1 MVAINRD
8 MVSIYIAG
16 SSDVNG
22 SALAT
27 STYQIKGEITSWNVT
42 GGTQDV
48 ESVPAFGGFI
58 DKEKP
63 REQFEISM
71 DVVPKIDSSAAVT
84 DRWDILKYG
93 AEGKSSGEGS
103 ACTIAIVAQNGAV
116 YKTTMI
122 NNAKVTMWEPSH
134 DADDNATGSITFKFS
149 PEDDVGVDNLRTSSL
164 APSNAYF
171 NWA

>member
-8 MVSIYIAG
+8 MVSIYIVSA
-16 SSDVNG
+16 DTDG

-27 STYQIKGEITSWNVT
+27 SDIIKGEITSHNLT

-84 DRWDILKYG
+84 DRWDIMKYG
-93 AEGKSSGEGS
+93 STGLSSGEGS
-103 ACTIAIVAQNGAV
+103 SYAIFIVAQNGSY
-116 YKTTMI
+116 YKTTAI
-122 NNAKVTMWEPSH
+122 NNAKVTTWEPSH
-134 DADDNATGSITFKFS
+134 DADDNAAGSITFKFS
-149 PEDDVGVDNLRTSSL
+149 PEDDIGAANLKTSAL
-164 APSNAYF
+164 APSNSFF
-171 NWA
+171 NW